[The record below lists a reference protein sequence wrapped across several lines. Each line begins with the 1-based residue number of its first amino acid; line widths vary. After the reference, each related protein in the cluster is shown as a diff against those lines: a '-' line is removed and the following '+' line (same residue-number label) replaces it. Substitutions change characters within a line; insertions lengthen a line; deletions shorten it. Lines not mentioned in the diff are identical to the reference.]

1 MRFLVFLMPVL
12 ILAGNLQIN
21 VNKTKILP
29 NEEIIIT
36 LSAKGKNI
44 KFPNPDKIAGYPII
58 GTSINNNIMV
68 INGEVKE
75 SVSKTFVIAPDKNIT
90 IPSFKVKIDG
100 QIFTTKPIK
109 IVVTSPKKTKGD
121 YELDLNISKKSLYI
135 GESAILSIKF
145 TKQKDI
151 DSVQI
156 QNPANENF
164 YLKEIS
170 KNNLVNGVEYKFLLI
185 PLKSGEFSIGPIY
198 AKIGHQVKE
207 KLFGDPFF
215 TMSSM
220 EYETIYSNK
229 LNIDVKPIPKDT
241 IFGDF
246 NLKITAKKEVLANK
260 PNIATVKL
268 TGCGDFINMKE
279 FNLKIKNASVYS
291 DKPKIKTFIKD
302 NKLCGNLEQNFT
314 IISDTNYT
322 IPSVKLKEFNSK
334 ETKTISTPLIK
345 VKVINTQKTTVSS
358 NPNMK
363 KSPTPKTPNN
373 NYFYIITFLGGIF
386 IGSVITFGI
395 LKLNRKKDIYSQI
408 KGAKEKELFQLLLA
422 YKDNPEIKNILE
434 KLEDNI
440 YNNANHKIDKK
451 EIIKI
456 IKRLNSD

>member
-12 ILAGNLQIN
+12 IIAGNLHIS

-29 NEEIIIT
+29 NEEVIIT

-44 KFPNPDKIAGYPII
+44 IFPNPDKIAGYPVL

-90 IPSFKVKIDG
+90 VPSFKVKIDG
-100 QIFTTKPIK
+100 KIFTTKPIK
-109 IVVTSPKKTKGD
+109 IEVTSPKQTKGD
-121 YELDLNISKKSLYI
+121 YELELNISKKSLYI

-145 TKQKDI
+145 IKQKDI

-170 KNNLVNGVEYKFLLI
+170 KTNLANGVEYKFLLI
-185 PLKSGEFSIGPIY
+185 PLKSGTFNIGPIY

-215 TMSSM
+215 TMTSM
-220 EYETIYSNK
+220 KYETIYSNK
-229 LNIDVKPIPKDT
+229 LNINVKPIPKNT

-246 NLKITAKKEVLANK
+246 NLKVKAKKEVLANK
-260 PNIATVKL
+260 PNTATLKL

-279 FNLKIKNASVYS
+279 FKLKIKNASVYP
-291 DKPKIKTFIKD
+291 DKPKINTFIKN
-302 NKLCGNLEQNFT
+302 NKLCGTLEQNFT

-322 IPSVKLKEFNSK
+322 IPSITLNEFDSK
-334 ETKTISTPLIK
+334 KIKTLTTLPIK
-345 VKVINTQKTTVSS
+345 VNVINSNKT
-358 NPNMK
+358 
-363 KSPTPKTPNN
+363 SPTPKINKKPLETSNKN
-373 NYFYIITFLGGIF
+373 HYYLIAFLGGLLSGSIITFI
-386 IGSVITFGI
+386 I
-395 LKLNRKKDIYSQI
+395 LRFKREKDIYSQI
-408 KGAKEKELFQLLLA
+408 KSAKEKELFKILLS
-422 YKDNPEIKNILE
+422 YKDYPEIKNILE
-434 KLEDNI
+434 KLEENI

-456 IKRLNSD
+456 LKRLNSN